1 MTSPLYLDDKALAVR
16 FAVAVQTIWHWS
28 RIGHFPA
35 PVKLSAGVTRWRLS
49 DVEAFEKRM
58 AENPALKPHRGRPR
72 KKAVAAATA

>member
-1 MTSPLYLDDKALAVR
+1 MTSPLYADDKSLATR
-16 FAVAVQTIWHWS
+16 FGVAVQTIWHWS

-58 AENPALKPHRGRPR
+58 TENPAARPQRGRPR
-72 KKAVAAATA
+72 KDRATA